1 MSLLAI
7 VGVIAILSSGM
18 MAGILFGDRMGAT
31 FARPSLSA
39 SSFVQFQ
46 QIIHVHYVRMMPVL
60 GLTAI
65 AAALGWL
72 LLMRAQWN
80 SSRFWLVA
88 FATGAMVF
96 AAALTRAVN
105 IPINNQLMTWSV
117 ASPPDN
123 VGEIWSCWEKA
134 HTVRTILWLGAFAIE
149 VVALGLFASA
159 NARGQ

>member
-18 MAGILFGDRMGAT
+18 MAGILVGDRMGAT

-72 LLMRAQWN
+72 LLMRGQWN

-88 FATGAMVF
+88 FATGATVF

-123 VGEIWSCWEKA
+123 VGEVWSRWEKA